1 MESMVKIMMTVP
13 ECAFLAIKG
22 FAEKGKFNFSYEYV
36 KKEEILKET
45 FDEISSRFCD
55 SNFSIEGRKEIYNTF
70 CITVIHPKKA
80 FESALQNVIPQ
91 IFMILI
97 LGIIFLFP
105 VLVDGKIQRKNF
117 FPFCK
122 KITRFAGFLFN

>member
-70 CITVIHPKKA
+70 CITVIHPKK
-80 FESALQNVIPQ
+80 
-91 IFMILI
+91 
-97 LGIIFLFP
+97 GIRVGIAKRNPTDIYDFDIGYYLSLSRACGWKDLEEKLLS
-105 VLVDGKIQRKNF
+105 VL
-117 FPFCK
+117 
-122 KITRFAGFLFN
+122 